1 MSDSP
6 SKPKNGSGAYSPG
19 RDADEPEQSVQE
31 PARDAQEPEQNVQE
45 PARDAQEPEQNVQER
60 ARDAPKP
67 QRAADGHS
75 ETHAGTGRL
84 AAGSLDALDHLNGH
98 AVDGDK
104 HADEDGLFE
113 GEHDHFDPV
122 ILGSALTAAR
132 RGLKSEVEKLVAVLP
147 EAEVYIPLS
156 EDLPE
161 AEEGERVEWEGEL
174 TFRPH
179 MILGGDQSIFAVAYS
194 DPQLVEYM
202 ANAMSWDTSGE
213 ELKLICVPAHVAFE
227 LSQLTLD
234 GFHLLVQIVLT
245 LALFH
250 LLFHAPADA
259 LFHLK
264 QVGFGFHQPNQL
276 LCAIHHIKNFQNG
289 LFLRQI
295 QRHVRSYG
303 IRQPPGIFNAGQRCQ
318 YFGRY
323 FFTEVDIILKAA
335 DQCLHQGFRLSMLG
349 RNQLHRCC
357 NRLEITVGFLNVSN
371 PGPLL
376 TLHQYFD
383 GAVGQFEYLQDLRY
397 GSYLVKVLG
406 ARFINRGLL
415 LRHKEYLLVIG
426 HCAFKRGDGF
436 FSSYKQGN
444 DHVGVYHHI
453 AEGKQWK
460 GDRTGGFCVHHEP
473 S

>member
-234 GFHLLVQIVLT
+234 GERVSGVVFNPGTASELVLQRDEAASLMQGQAIPLVGYVDDLPPDTEPEAQIVAGAEPPPPPLLAALEEAKNAITDVVDVRVETTFNPERDREPHLT
-245 LALFH
+245 IFLTIIARHDLDRQALADEVMKDAAPH
-250 LLFHAPADA
+250 LP
-259 LFHLK
+259 
-264 QVGFGFHQPNQL
+264 
-276 LCAIHHIKNFQNG
+276 
-289 LFLRQI
+289 
-295 QRHVRSYG
+295 
-303 IRQPPGIFNAGQRCQ
+303 PPGYA
-318 YFGRY
+318 
-323 FFTEVDIILKAA
+323 DI
-335 DQCLHQGFRLSMLG
+335 
-349 RNQLHRCC
+349 
-357 NRLEITVGFLNVSN
+357 VFLDAPN
-371 PGPLL
+371 
-376 TLHQYFD
+376 
-383 GAVGQFEYLQDLRY
+383 
-397 GSYLVKVLG
+397 
-406 ARFINRGLL
+406 
-415 LRHKEYLLVIG
+415 
-426 HCAFKRGDGF
+426 
-436 FSSYKQGN
+436 
-444 DHVGVYHHI
+444 
-453 AEGKQWK
+453 
-460 GDRTGGFCVHHEP
+460 
-473 S
+473 